1 MRITIRVL
9 DENLVRKKAKEDFET
24 FISWMLDADVYTI
37 EDDWSDNTLE
47 MLEFADE
54 DEQKLIQQKIINGQI

>member
-9 DENLVRKKAKEDFET
+9 DENSVRKKAKEDFET

-47 MLEFADE
+47 ILEFADE

>member
-47 MLEFADE
+47 ILEFADE